1 MKVSLQILCFLMCMH
16 HFLNELRLFSYHH
29 KYFLRFFFIYP
40 HQTTLFP
47 HIPIPYHAHLLFRCT
62 LRKERCPYLYA
73 VYYCPSSKNSTH
85 LLHDNM
91 DKDKCD
97 CMRAK
102 LCLAIGEFAKHVV
115 RHSNVS
121 GSKIQQGFI
130 VELVTVEW
138 FWMDPMLPWCTTGF
152 ANSLMSCSTRTRG
165 ANPM

>member
-1 MKVSLQILCFLMCMH
+1 M
-16 HFLNELRLFSYHH
+16 FSYV
-29 KYFLRFFFIYP
+29 YALLLERIETFFLTSQIFSSLFVIYP

-47 HIPIPYHAHLLFRCT
+47 HIPIPYRVHLLFRCT
-62 LRKERCPYLYA
+62 LKKERCPYLYA
-73 VYYCPSSKNSTH
+73 VYYCPSSKNSTP

-121 GSKIQQGFI
+121 GSKIQRGLI
-130 VELVTVEW
+130 VELVTVER
-138 FWMDPMLPWCTTGF
+138 F
-152 ANSLMSCSTRTRG
+152 
-165 ANPM
+165 